1 MKKRKNKENKESRL
15 YYLNH
20 KNLIGE
26 IENYGYVFKFR
37 KLLFTYLCVLA
48 GCILAGLLYKLPLY
62 GYVVIIVFALLQTP
76 FLVRNYY
83 KSLYE
88 QRRFS
93 DASKYVERMLYYFKA
108 KGKVLDAL
116 NDVEK
121 VFPEGRMK
129 DCIGN
134 AVRHIQDTVD
144 ENAVKDALEI
154 IEQEYSCRRIK
165 RLHTFLLQIENDG
178 GDMDMG
184 VETLLRDR
192 QIWTDTK
199 VMFQKQKRNVK
210 ILGMISLTLSFA
222 MCLITLYIPMMFN
235 IEMLDIS
242 TNNLVQISAVIM
254 ILYFLRVY
262 SGLDKKL
269 CINWLDEKEAEVD
282 KIKKMYEMYIH
293 YDVRKQGRK
302 FFLYSAVLVIFGLI
316 LAVILHTPAPLVI
329 SGIVALLLVNYPS
342 FNQKTVGRYLK
353 KQIKNEF
360 PTWVVQVSLQMQN
373 NNVVMSIART
383 LETAPAILQ
392 PAIEKF
398 IEQTEAAPEDVAPFN
413 DFLSEFNLNEIS
425 EIMSTLYSISSG
437 TGADMQ
443 TEFKEILKRNNDMLE
458 KAENRKNDDKIV
470 VMKNM
475 SVSKPAIAAGFKL
488 LVDTILLMISF
499 FAKSME
505 MF

>member
-1 MKKRKNKENKESRL
+1 MKERKKRKNKESRL

-26 IENYGYVFKFR
+26 IENYGYVFKFK
-37 KLLFTYLCVLA
+37 KLLITYLCVLA
-48 GCILAGLLYKLPLY
+48 GCILAGWLYKLPLY
-62 GYVVIIVFALLQTP
+62 GYAVIIVFALLQTP
-76 FLVRNYY
+76 FLIRNYY

-108 KGKVLDAL
+108 KGKILDAL
-116 NDVEK
+116 IDAEK
-121 VFPEGRMK
+121 VFPDGHMK
-129 DCIGN
+129 DCIHN

-144 ENAVKDALEI
+144 ENAVKDALRI

-165 RLHTFLLQIENDG
+165 RLHIFMLQIEKDG
-178 GDMDMG
+178 GDMNLG
-184 VETLLRDR
+184 IETLLRDR

-199 VMFQKQKRNVK
+199 VLFQKQKRNVK
-210 ILGMISLTLSFA
+210 IMGMISIALSFA
-222 MCLITLYIPMMFN
+222 MCLITLYIPALFN
-235 IEMLDIS
+235 IDMLDIS

-254 ILYFLRVY
+254 ILYFLRAY
-262 SGLDKKL
+262 SKLDKKL
-269 CINWLDEKEAEVD
+269 CINWLDEKEAEAD
-282 KIKKMYEMYIH
+282 KIKKIYQTYIT
-293 YDVRKQGRK
+293 YDVRRQGRK
-302 FFLYSAVLVIFGLI
+302 FFVYSAVLVAAGLS
-316 LAVILHTPAPLVI
+316 LSVILHTPATFI
-329 SGIVALLLVNYPS
+329 ICGIAALLIVNYPS
-342 FNQKTVGRYLK
+342 LNYKVMGKYLK
-353 KQIKNEF
+353 KEIKNEF

-488 LVDTILLMISF
+488 LVDMTVMMISF

>member
-1 MKKRKNKENKESRL
+1 M
-15 YYLNH
+15 
-20 KNLIGE
+20 
-26 IENYGYVFKFR
+26 
-37 KLLFTYLCVLA
+37 
-48 GCILAGLLYKLPLY
+48 
-62 GYVVIIVFALLQTP
+62 
-76 FLVRNYY
+76 
-83 KSLYE
+83 
-88 QRRFS
+88 
-93 DASKYVERMLYYFKA
+93 
-108 KGKVLDAL
+108 
-116 NDVEK
+116 
-121 VFPEGRMK
+121 
-129 DCIGN
+129 
-134 AVRHIQDTVD
+134 
-144 ENAVKDALEI
+144 
-154 IEQEYSCRRIK
+154 
-165 RLHTFLLQIENDG
+165 
-178 GDMDMG
+178 
-184 VETLLRDR
+184 
-192 QIWTDTK
+192 
-199 VMFQKQKRNVK
+199 
-210 ILGMISLTLSFA
+210 
-222 MCLITLYIPMMFN
+222 
-235 IEMLDIS
+235 
-242 TNNLVQISAVIM
+242 
-254 ILYFLRVY
+254 
-262 SGLDKKL
+262 
-269 CINWLDEKEAEVD
+269 
-282 KIKKMYEMYIH
+282 
-293 YDVRKQGRK
+293 
-302 FFLYSAVLVIFGLI
+302 LVIFGLI

-488 LVDTILLMISF
+488 LVDMTVMMISF